1 MNNGLYY
8 VMVRDTKR
16 HPDTTVLTR
25 FGKPSVDESR
35 TNRQFRKAAKR
46 FGYAEKHC
54 YNKGM
59 KAYLKDSGGNLE
71 GKEFKDN
78 RLETIYG

>member
-8 VMVRDTKR
+8 VMVRDNK
-16 HPDTTVLTR
+16 HNPDTTVLTR
-25 FGKPSVDESR
+25 FGKPSVDQSR
-35 TNRQFRKAAKR
+35 TDKQFRKAAKR
-46 FGYAEKHC
+46 FGYAEKHA
-54 YNKGM
+54 YGKGM
-59 KAYLKDSGGNLE
+59 TAYLREERGNLE